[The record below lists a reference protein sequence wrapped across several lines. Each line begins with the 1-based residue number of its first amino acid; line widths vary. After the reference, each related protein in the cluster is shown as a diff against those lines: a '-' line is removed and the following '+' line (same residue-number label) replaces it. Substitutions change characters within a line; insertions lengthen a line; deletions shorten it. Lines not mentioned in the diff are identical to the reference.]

1 MAWYLTQAVGI
12 EGYDAANN
20 RTLYRTRVYLN
31 ASGYNAYGGYSTSGG
46 GSVDGQGFTFG
57 GPSDVSLNNSGQ
69 EVYTGTFWVYGDANG
84 YKGGVYADSWF
95 NGGGGW
101 APGYIT
107 ASASAGGFDFDRR
120 PSQPA
125 TVTPVVNSDKTI
137 TVTVAPV
144 SSPAGTPTYYVLY
157 SLNGGAY
164 TGTRYSTSNV
174 ITFDNMQRG
183 ANYTFAAYATNS
195 DGTSNTT
202 YSSSVFLSAGGKR
215 WDGFIQ
221 QLLSVVR
228 RWSGSG
234 WVDCT
239 IARRWNGSN
248 WQDLS

>member
-12 EGYDAANN
+12 ESYDQANN

-46 GSVDGQGFTFG
+46 GSVDGQAFSFG

-107 ASASAGGFDFDRR
+107 ASASAGGFDYDRR
-120 PSQPA
+120 PSQPGS
-125 TVTPVVNSDKTI
+125 VTAVVNSDKSI
-137 TVTVAPV
+137 TVTVATV
-144 SSPAGTPTYYVLY
+144 SSPAGTPTYYCAY
-157 SLNGGAY
+157 SENGGAY
-164 TGTRYSTSNV
+164 TGWKSSTSNV
-174 ITFDNMQRG
+174 FTFIGLNRG
-183 ANYTFAAYATNS
+183 KTFTFAGYATNS

-202 YSSSVFLSAGGKR
+202 YSGSYFLAAGGKMSTGA
-215 WDGFIQ
+215 GFNN
-221 QLLSVVR
+221 LSIAKINIGV
-228 RWSGSG
+228 G
-234 WVDCT
+234 WNDLT
-239 IARRWNGSN
+239 IAKKNTGAGWN
-248 WQDLS
+248 DLP